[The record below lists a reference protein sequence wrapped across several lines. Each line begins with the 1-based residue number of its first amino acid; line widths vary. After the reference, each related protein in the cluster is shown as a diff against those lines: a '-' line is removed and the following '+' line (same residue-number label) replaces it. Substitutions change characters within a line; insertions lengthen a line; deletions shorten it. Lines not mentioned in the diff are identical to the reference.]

1 MSEQKHATRFWPDVP
16 DEFYDNLPPAAK
28 KLEAMIARKTVN
40 QDDGEEWDR
49 NLHQVALYLIDQNAE
64 LLDALQFL
72 MVASGE
78 KLTTAFE
85 QAQEAIAK
93 ATKGQE

>member
-40 QDDGEEWDR
+40 HDDGEEWDR

-64 LLDALQFL
+64 LLTALQAL
-72 MVASGE
+72 LG
-78 KLTTAFE
+78 
-85 QAQEAIAK
+85 
-93 ATKGQE
+93 